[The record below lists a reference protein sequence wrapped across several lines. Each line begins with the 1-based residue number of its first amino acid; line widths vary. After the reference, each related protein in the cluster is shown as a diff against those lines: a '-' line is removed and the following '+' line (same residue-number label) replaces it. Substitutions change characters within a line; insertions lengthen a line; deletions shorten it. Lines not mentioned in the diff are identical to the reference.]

1 MRCKLIT
8 AAKLAEMFQ
17 HSPYEIKQTRDPL
30 NLAFFQC
37 KHNKN
42 CEGAKNVVIIY
53 GGGGLKRFLD
63 GGILHTLMLR
73 GMTHSLS
80 RVPPFPVISGNPEMS
95 CVCHFF
101 CKDQFMR
108 TCTYMRGPR
117 QGHI

>member
-17 HSPYEIKQTRDPL
+17 HSPYEIKQIRDPL

-53 GGGGLKRFLD
+53 GGGDLKDFWM
-63 GGILHTLMLR
+63 GG
-73 GMTHSLS
+73 
-80 RVPPFPVISGNPEMS
+80 
-95 CVCHFF
+95 FF
-101 CKDQFMR
+101 I
-108 TCTYMRGPR
+108 P
-117 QGHI
+117 